1 MSKIAIEE
9 VEAILL
15 QKKIEPV
22 KVAEIIKE
30 LEEVA
35 EEVKQDNKANAAPK
49 QTWEYVIVLNDK
61 DGVLTGK
68 EISGWVV
75 QQEAGA
81 DAGLV
86 LSKLI
91 DAAKTQNEA
100 AKRKKNVIKDF
111 VALFESL
118 KPKFAKEKKVR
129 VKTKELTRVLVTDG
143 KFV

>member
-1 MSKIAIEE
+1 MKIDIEE
-9 VEAILL
+9 VESALL
-15 QKKIEPV
+15 EKKFDPV
-22 KVAEIIKE
+22 KVSEVIKT
-30 LEEVA
+30 LEKVA
-35 EEVKQDNKANAAPK
+35 EEIKADNKANAMPK
-49 QTWEYVIVLNDK
+49 QNWEHIIILNDK
-61 DGVLTGK
+61 DGLLKNK
-68 EISGWVV
+68 EMSGWVV
-75 QQEAGA
+75 QQEAEA

-129 VKTKELTRVLVTDG
+129 VKTKELVRVLLTDG
-143 KFV
+143 EFV

>member
-49 QTWEYVIVLNDK
+49 QKWEYVIVLNDK

-68 EISGWVV
+68 EIAGWVV
-75 QQEAGA
+75 QQEAEA

-129 VKTKELTRVLVTDG
+129 VKTKELVRVLLTDG

>member
-1 MSKIAIEE
+1 MKIDIEE
-9 VEAILL
+9 VESALL
-15 QKKIEPV
+15 EKKFDPV
-22 KVAEIIKE
+22 KVSEVIKT
-30 LEEVA
+30 LEKVA
-35 EEVKQDNKANAAPK
+35 EEIKADNKANAMPK
-49 QTWEYVIVLNDK
+49 QNWEHIIILNDK
-61 DGVLTGK
+61 DGLLKNK
-68 EISGWVV
+68 EMSGWVV
-75 QQEAGA
+75 QQEAEA